1 MADATEVKTESP
13 NTVTIEDAGPSRK
26 KLTIEIPAAEV
37 DAKLGDSLDTLAS
50 EADLPGF
57 RKGRAPR
64 RLIEKRFGSAVRD
77 EAKNQLIAGAYSQAI
92 ERHELKVVGDPV
104 GDELADLKV
113 EPGQALTFSIE
124 VEVVPDFELPE
135 LKGLKLYKPD
145 ATLPDGLVDKE
156 LEKIAINEGSLEERD
171 DPEAGDYLSGHGI
184 MVDADGTEHYNI
196 PGAVVRIPPT
206 EDEGRGMIL
215 GVMVDDFSKQ
225 LGTPKA
231 GETATV
237 KVKGPENHENE
248 AIRGK
253 DLTVTF
259 KVDRVDRI
267 LPAPLT
273 DVVAKSGRAD
283 EAQLRELVT
292 QRLEQRATT
301 QQQVVLR
308 QQVSRELL
316 DKVDFEL
323 PENMTAAQA
332 QRTLERRRME
342 LMYRG
347 MDESDIETRM
357 AELRAASGEQAVR
370 DLKLFFVLS
379 RAAEQREIKVDETE
393 INARIVQIAR
403 EQGRRPEQV
412 RQEII
417 QHNRVGLIFQQI
429 QEHKVMDAI
438 IADADVEEVSADKF
452 NEMMKDKADAHD

>member
-1 MADATEVKTESP
+1 
-13 NTVTIEDAGPSRK
+13 
-26 KLTIEIPAAEV
+26 
-37 DAKLGDSLDTLAS
+37 
-50 EADLPGF
+50 
-57 RKGRAPR
+57 
-64 RLIEKRFGSAVRD
+64 
-77 EAKNQLIAGAYSQAI
+77 
-92 ERHELKVVGDPV
+92 
-104 GDELADLKV
+104 
-113 EPGQALTFSIE
+113 
-124 VEVVPDFELPE
+124 
-135 LKGLKLYKPD
+135 
-145 ATLPDGLVDKE
+145 
-156 LEKIAINEGSLEERD
+156 
-171 DPEAGDYLSGHGI
+171 
-184 MVDADGTEHYNI
+184 
-196 PGAVVRIPPT
+196 IPPT

-267 LPAPLT
+267 IPAPLT
-273 DVVAKSGRAD
+273 DVVAKSGLAD